1 MKYFRLLSLAAC
13 FALLGGAAHAQILQN
28 HAKSHVIFV
37 NTGGEKLD
45 SAATEQVIAAYYN
58 TIERGFQQSGLP
70 RFIISGKD
78 QKMILG
84 IGGNVSL
91 RASYDF
97 GGIAD
102 NLDFITADIPVPN
115 TERYNQQ
122 FQLDPSTSGL
132 FFKAIAHAGKLGPIV
147 GYISANFRGYQTTG
161 FSLRDA
167 YITVAGF
174 TVGRRFTTFCDLTA
188 VPTTVDFEGP
198 NGYTTLFNT
207 MIRYTHTF
215 NAHWQI
221 AVAAEMPDASIT
233 TSAATGTTTQR
244 MPDFPVYVQYSWNKG
259 MSHVRASALFRD
271 LDYYNERL
279 DSRESQFGYG
289 VQVSGEWQLGR
300 KWTAYWQGIY
310 GKGVAGYIQDIA
322 GTGLDLVP
330 VTGDPGKLQAVEA
343 GSWIGGLQYV
353 FNKKW
358 TATAAYSGVKVAAP
372 KDYYQ
377 ADLYNLAHY
386 VSTNV
391 FYNIT
396 DSFQAGLSYM
406 YGSRKNL
413 DGQLG
418 HANRIQAL
426 VQYNF

>member
-1 MKYFRLLSLAAC
+1 MR
-13 FALLGGAAHAQILQN
+13 QILQN

-244 MPDFPVYVQYSWNKG
+244 MPDFPVYAQYRLEQRHEPRPG
-259 MSHVRASALFRD
+259 IGRIPRPGLLQRTVGQPRIAVRLRRAGQRRMAAGPQMDGLLAGNLRQRRRRLHPGHRRD
-271 LDYYNERL
+271 GARPGSGHGR
-279 DSRESQFGYG
+279 SRQAPGRR
-289 VQVSGEWQLGR
+289 GR
-300 KWTAYWQGIY
+300 KLDRRPAIR
-310 GKGVAGYIQDIA
+310 IQQEVD
-322 GTGLDLVP
+322 GH
-330 VTGDPGKLQAVEA
+330 
-343 GSWIGGLQYV
+343 GGLQRRQGSRAERLLPGRPLQPRALRLDQRV
-353 FNKKW
+353 L
-358 TATAAYSGVKVAAP
+358 
-372 KDYYQ
+372 Q
-377 ADLYNLAHY
+377 HHRQ
-386 VSTNV
+386 
-391 FYNIT
+391 
-396 DSFQAGLSYM
+396 FQAGLSYM

>member
-1 MKYFRLLSLAAC
+1 MKYFRLLSLTAC
-13 FALLGGAAHAQILQN
+13 FALLGGAAQAQILQN

-244 MPDFPVYVQYSWNKG
+244 MPDFPIYAQYSWNKG

-289 VQVSGEWQLGR
+289 VQVRRRMAAGPQMDGLLAGNLRQRRRRLHPGHRRDGARPGSGHGRSRQAPGRRGR
-300 KWTAYWQGIY
+300 KLDRRPAIR
-310 GKGVAGYIQDIA
+310 IQQEVD
-322 GTGLDLVP
+322 GH
-330 VTGDPGKLQAVEA
+330 
-343 GSWIGGLQYV
+343 GGLQRR
-353 FNKKW
+353 
-358 TATAAYSGVKVAAP
+358 
-372 KDYYQ
+372 Q
-377 ADLYNLAHY
+377 
-386 VSTNV
+386 
-391 FYNIT
+391 
-396 DSFQAGLSYM
+396 
-406 YGSRKNL
+406 GSRAERL
-413 DGQLG
+413 LPGRPL
-418 HANRIQAL
+418 
-426 VQYNF
+426 

>member
-78 QKMILG
+78 QKKILG

-244 MPDFPVYVQYSWNKG
+244 MPDFPVYAQYSWNKG
-259 MSHVRASALFRD
+259 MSHVRASAVFRD

-330 VTGDPGKLQAVEA
+330 SRPTCSTTSPTVSRRAFRTCTVRAKTST
-343 GSWIGGLQYV
+343 GSWGMP
-353 FNKKW
+353 
-358 TATAAYSGVKVAAP
+358 TASRRSYSIISNGITPRPRTGTLPDNRLVPHSGRQRVAGP
-372 KDYYQ
+372 
-377 ADLYNLAHY
+377 LT
-386 VSTNV
+386 V
-391 FYNIT
+391 
-396 DSFQAGLSYM
+396 
-406 YGSRKNL
+406 
-413 DGQLG
+413 
-418 HANRIQAL
+418 
-426 VQYNF
+426 NFRTLRL

>member
-13 FALLGGAAHAQILQN
+13 FALLGGAAQAQILQN

-161 FSLRDA
+161 F
-167 YITVAGF
+167 
-174 TVGRRFTTFCDLTA
+174 
-188 VPTTVDFEGP
+188 
-198 NGYTTLFNT
+198 
-207 MIRYTHTF
+207 
-215 NAHWQI
+215 
-221 AVAAEMPDASIT
+221 
-233 TSAATGTTTQR
+233 
-244 MPDFPVYVQYSWNKG
+244 
-259 MSHVRASALFRD
+259 
-271 LDYYNERL
+271 
-279 DSRESQFGYG
+279 
-289 VQVSGEWQLGR
+289 
-300 KWTAYWQGIY
+300 
-310 GKGVAGYIQDIA
+310 
-322 GTGLDLVP
+322 
-330 VTGDPGKLQAVEA
+330 
-343 GSWIGGLQYV
+343 
-353 FNKKW
+353 
-358 TATAAYSGVKVAAP
+358 
-372 KDYYQ
+372 
-377 ADLYNLAHY
+377 
-386 VSTNV
+386 
-391 FYNIT
+391 
-396 DSFQAGLSYM
+396 
-406 YGSRKNL
+406 
-413 DGQLG
+413 
-418 HANRIQAL
+418 
-426 VQYNF
+426 

>member
-1 MKYFRLLSLAAC
+1 M
-13 FALLGGAAHAQILQN
+13 
-28 HAKSHVIFV
+28 
-37 NTGGEKLD
+37 
-45 SAATEQVIAAYYN
+45 
-58 TIERGFQQSGLP
+58 
-70 RFIISGKD
+70 
-78 QKMILG
+78 
-84 IGGNVSL
+84 SL

-244 MPDFPVYVQYSWNKG
+244 MPDFPVYAQYSWNKG
-259 MSHVRASALFRD
+259 MSHVRASAVFRD

-330 VTGDPGKLQAVEA
+330 VTGDPGKLQTVEA